1 MRTTT
6 RQRAEIAVP
15 PLSRQQRDVMLLALT
30 WAAGNVDAISY
41 LGLGRVFTAMMTGN
55 MVLLGL
61 ALGQGHVLAAFR
73 SMLALAGF
81 ALGVGLGA
89 AIIRDDPGDGD
100 WPASVTAT
108 LALEATVL
116 AAFAGTWHASGP
128 TRGEAVIHVLIAL
141 CALAMGLQSAAV
153 RRLGVPGIAT
163 TFITGTLT
171 SLMVD
176 LVAWL
181 RHSRT
186 RAAAGEDSNGATP
199 EIRWE
204 QRVGLLAGVFT
215 IYGLGAF
222 TGTMLIE
229 HARLAAVSP
238 LAAVATVTVIAASA
252 RRRRARAR

>member
-1 MRTTT
+1 MTP
-6 RQRAEIAVP
+6 RAGIAP
-15 PLSRQQRDVMLLALT
+15 SSLSRQQRDVMLLALT

-41 LGLGRVFTAMMTGN
+41 LGLGHVFTAMMTGN

-73 SMLALAGF
+73 SILAVAGF
-81 ALGVGLGA
+81 AVGVGLGA
-89 AIIRDDPGDGD
+89 TIVRDDSGEEE
-100 WPASVTAT
+100 WPASVTAA
-108 LALEATVL
+108 LAVEAIVL
-116 AAFAGTWHASGP
+116 AVFTVTWHLSSVA
-128 TRGEAVIHVLIAL
+128 RGEIVVHALIVL

-171 SLMVD
+171 SLVVD
-176 LVAWL
+176 LVGWL
-181 RHSRT
+181 RHVKARS
-186 RAAAGEDSNGATP
+186 AAGQGGDDASVGIP
-199 EIRWE
+199 WE
-204 QRVGLLAGVFT
+204 QRVGLLAGVFV

-222 TGTMLIE
+222 MGTLLLE

-252 RRRRARAR
+252 RRRRGRVP